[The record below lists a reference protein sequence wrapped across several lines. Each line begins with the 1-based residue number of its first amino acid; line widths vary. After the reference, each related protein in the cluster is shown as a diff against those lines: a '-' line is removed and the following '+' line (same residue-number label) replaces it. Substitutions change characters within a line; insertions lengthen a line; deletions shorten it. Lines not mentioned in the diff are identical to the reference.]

1 LPVNLSVLFLKLFMK
16 RCLLTLLFSWC
27 FIANAQ
33 TTLSLDDDAAYIA
46 RYEKEVTQ
54 LKNDSSK
61 AFGYLQLSSYCRLI
75 ADTVKIKRYLAAG
88 KQLAGKNLFLNAA
101 VPYFET
107 IRLYA
112 SGNIPLIQSKL
123 MEAEKKMAPVNSKE
137 AFMIRGLIWHTYST
151 FQQMQGK
158 ENEATKNFIGKA
170 LLYAKKSENLFLI
183 GNVNKSIGIGFM
195 NADQRDLAAQ
205 YLNVGI
211 KNIEQSKTDNPTRLE
226 TLVETYMAAAE
237 NDVYRKQLTK
247 AKINLDKAYKIL
259 KPHPTSNLYYKFDYA
274 QGIYYN
280 RIKQYDKSL
289 QYFEHGIALGLKD
302 PQSVHSVNR
311 LKYGKYETL
320 SLKKDFKKAGAQL
333 EDLVKSPYILSGDK
347 KMYFKDLAKVYTNG
361 GLTNQA
367 LKWSEKYIHLSDSL
381 YEAKFQNDI
390 IEMEKKYKEADN
402 QQQIASLKTQK
413 KNAELTAKN
422 NKLLAWFL
430 GIVGLFLLI
439 VFIIIWQLRK
449 NQSNLASQ
457 KLLEIE
463 QKQQITLSKAML
475 DAEEKERNRLATDLH
490 DGLGGMLAGVKIN
503 LSSFANS
510 NEMEN
515 HSIELQKIISQL
527 DGSVTELRNI
537 ARNMMPQTLINSGLE
552 TALKEFCDGMIG
564 PNLEIDFEALNINP
578 NIPFP
583 KQAIIYR
590 IVQEILTNIL
600 KHANATEIILQC
612 SQRQNRFYITAEDN
626 GKGFNMDADNL
637 KSGMGL
643 GNIKNRVQYLGG
655 ILDISSEINGGTTI
669 NIELDAN

>member
-1 LPVNLSVLFLKLFMK
+1 MK
-16 RCLLTLLFSWC
+16 RYLLTFIFCWC

-33 TTLSLDDDAAYIA
+33 TTLSLDDDAAYIL
-46 RYEKEVTQ
+46 RYEKTIAK
-54 LKNDSSK
+54 LKNDSAK
-61 AFGYLQLSSYCRLI
+61 AFGYLQLSNYCRLI
-75 ADTVKIKRYLAAG
+75 ADTVKIKRYLAIG

-107 IRLYA
+107 IRLYNT
-112 SGNIPLIQSKL
+112 GNIPLIQSKL
-123 MEAEKKMAPVNSKE
+123 LEAEKKMAPINSKD
-137 AFMIRGLIWHTYST
+137 AFMIRGLIWHAYGTA
-151 FQQMQGK
+151 QQMQGK

-170 LLYAKKSENLFLI
+170 LHYAKKSEKLFLI
-183 GNVNKSIGIGFM
+183 GNINKSIGIGFM

-205 YLNVGI
+205 YLDVAA
-211 KNIEQSKTDNPTRLE
+211 KNIEQSTPDNPTRLE
-226 TLVETYMAAAE
+226 TLVETLIAAAE

-274 QGIYYN
+274 QGVYYSRLKN
-280 RIKQYDKSL
+280 YDKSL

-311 LKYGKYETL
+311 LKHGKYETL

-333 EDLVKSPYILSGDK
+333 EELVESPYALSSDK
-347 KMYFKDLAKVYTNG
+347 RLYYKDLSKVYTNA
-361 GLTNQA
+361 GLTGQA
-367 LKWSEKYIHLSDSL
+367 LKWSEKYIQLSDSL
-381 YEAKFQNDI
+381 YEEKFQNDI
-390 IEMEKKYKEADN
+390 VEMEKKYKEVEN

-430 GIVGLFLLI
+430 GITGLFLLI
-439 VFIIIWQLRK
+439 VFIIIWHLRK

-457 KLLEIE
+457 KLVEIE
-463 QKQQITLSKAML
+463 QKQQIALSKAML
-475 DAEEKERNRLATDLH
+475 DAEEKERNRLARDLH

-503 LSSFANS
+503 LSSLANS
-510 NEMEN
+510 NAMEN
-515 HSIELQKIISQL
+515 HSFELQKIINQL

-537 ARNMMPQTLINSGLE
+537 ARDMMPQTLINFGLE
-552 TALKEFCDGMIG
+552 AAIREFCEGIMN

-600 KHANATEIILQC
+600 KHADATEVVLQC
-612 SQRQNRFYITAEDN
+612 SQSKNRFYITAEDN
-626 GKGFNMDADNL
+626 GKGFNTDAGNL
-637 KSGMGL
+637 SSGFGL
-643 GNIKNRVQYLGG
+643 GNIKNRVEYLGG
-655 ILDISSEINGGTTI
+655 VLDISSKINEGTTI

>member
-1 LPVNLSVLFLKLFMK
+1 MK
-16 RCLLTLLFSWC
+16 RCLLTLICCWC
-27 FIANAQ
+27 CIANAQ
-33 TTLSLDDDAAYIA
+33 TTLSLDDDAAYIFH
-46 RYEKEVTQ
+46 YEKKIAKLT
-54 LKNDSSK
+54 NDSAK
-61 AFGYLQLSSYCRLI
+61 AFGYLQLSNYCRLI
-75 ADTVKIKRYLAAG
+75 ADTVKIKQYLALG

-107 IRLYA
+107 IRLYTT
-112 SGNIPLIQSKL
+112 GNIPLIQSKL
-123 MEAEKKMAPVNSKE
+123 MEAEKKLALVNSKD
-137 AFMIRGLIWHTYST
+137 AFMIRGVVWHAYST

-158 ENEATKNFIGKA
+158 ENEATKNFISKA
-170 LLYAKKSENLFLI
+170 LPYAKKSENLFLI

-205 YLNVGI
+205 YLDVAI
-211 KNIEQSKTDNPTRLE
+211 KNIEQSTIDNPTRLE
-226 TLVETYMAAAE
+226 TLVETQMAAAE
-237 NDVYRKQLTK
+237 NDIYRKQLTR
-247 AKINLDKAYKIL
+247 AKINLDRSSRIL
-259 KPHPTSNLYYKFDYA
+259 KPHPTSNLYYKYDYA

-280 RIKQYDKSL
+280 RLKQYDKSL
-289 QYFEHGIALGLKD
+289 QYFEHGIALGLND

-320 SLKKDFKKAGAQL
+320 NLKKDFIKAGAQL
-333 EDLVKSPYILSGDK
+333 EDLIKSPYVLSSDK
-347 KMYFKDLAKVYTNG
+347 KMYYKDLAKVYANA
-361 GLTNQA
+361 GLTDQA

-390 IEMEKKYKEADN
+390 VEMEKKYKEADN
-402 QQQIASLKTQK
+402 KQQIASLKTEK

-430 GIVGLFLLI
+430 GITGLFLLI
-439 VFIIIWQLRK
+439 VFIIIWLLRK
-449 NQSNLASQ
+449 NQTNLANQ

-463 QKQQITLSKAML
+463 QKQQIAVSEAML
-475 DAEEKERNRLATDLH
+475 TAEEKERNRLARDLH

-503 LSSFANS
+503 LSSLANS

-515 HSIELQKIISQL
+515 HSFELQKIISQL

-537 ARNMMPQTLINSGLE
+537 ARNMMPQTLINFGLE
-552 TALKEFCDGMIG
+552 TALKEFCESIIG
-564 PNLEIDFEALNINP
+564 PNLEIDFEAFNINP

-590 IVQEILTNIL
+590 IVQEILTNAL
-600 KHANATEIILQC
+600 KHANATEIVLQC
-612 SQRQNRFYITAEDN
+612 SQRQNRFYITVEDN
-626 GKGFNMDADNL
+626 GKGFNIDADHL
-637 KSGMGL
+637 KNGMGL